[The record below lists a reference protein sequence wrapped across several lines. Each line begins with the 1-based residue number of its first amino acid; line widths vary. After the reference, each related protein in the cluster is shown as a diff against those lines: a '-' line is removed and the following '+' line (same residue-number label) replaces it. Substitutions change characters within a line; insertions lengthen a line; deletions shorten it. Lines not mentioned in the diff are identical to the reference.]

1 MTAAPHRD
9 TAPVAHGDVVVLDYL
24 AALWAESD
32 ELTPELRDELMTTVA
47 DYIAMRRTSR
57 SDPLSD
63 PEQIVGRLGPPEAL
77 VAAVRRGRMPMHL
90 RLPQP
95 PRHLPA
101 PAPPPAAPS
110 TGDVTAVV
118 LLLAGTFVL
127 PVISPLAGLVIVS
140 SSARW
145 TAAQKAAAWVLT
157 VGGVVAA
164 FFTLVLVA
172 AAVGADGLAIFV
184 AYVSMVGGS
193 LLAGL
198 SLLPGLTGRR
208 TDR

>member
-1 MTAAPHRD
+1 MD

-57 SDPLSD
+57 SDPLAD

-95 PRHLPA
+95 PRRPPA
-101 PAPPPAAPS
+101 PAPAAGPS
-110 TGDVTAVV
+110 AADATAVV
-118 LLLAGTFVL
+118 LLMAGTFVL
-127 PVISPLAGLVIVS
+127 PVISPLAGLVIVTS
-140 SSARW
+140 SSRW
-145 TAAQKAAAWVLT
+145 TGAQKAAAWVLT
-157 VGGVVAA
+157 AGGVVAA
-164 FFTLVLVA
+164 FFTLVFL
-172 AAVGADGLAIFV
+172 AAVTGADGFAVFV
-184 AYVSMVGGS
+184 AYLAMVTGS
-193 LLAGL
+193 LVAGL

-208 TDR
+208 ADR